1 MRSKPRSQPAPGD
14 YVGQK
19 LMINIKLVGLEEVE
33 GLSAVELMLA
43 SMNEERRRELLN
55 IICSIKDGLERS
67 VLLPYLRE
75 LKTGSKEQEDG
86 HA

>member
-1 MRSKPRSQPAPGD
+1 
-14 YVGQK
+14 
-19 LMINIKLVGLEEVE
+19 MIIIKVVPLEAVE

-43 SMNEERRRELLN
+43 SMNEERRRELQLN
-55 IICSIKDGLERS
+55 SIYNIKDGLERS
-67 VLLPYLRE
+67 VLLPYLEE

>member
-1 MRSKPRSQPAPGD
+1 
-14 YVGQK
+14 
-19 LMINIKLVGLEEVE
+19 MIIIKVVPLEAVE

-75 LKTGSKEQEDG
+75 LKTGSKEQEE
-86 HA
+86 